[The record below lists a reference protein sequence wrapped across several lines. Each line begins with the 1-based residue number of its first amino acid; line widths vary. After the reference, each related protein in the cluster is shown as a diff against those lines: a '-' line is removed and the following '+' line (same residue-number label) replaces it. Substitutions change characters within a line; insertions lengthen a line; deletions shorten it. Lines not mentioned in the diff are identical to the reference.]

1 MVNDDSLEVLELE
14 IAMMVRALRTRT
26 FENDKKQELKRASYL
41 ILLLISKNGP
51 MGVKSIAEKLHL
63 DISTVSRQAAGLMED
78 ELLKKKQSET
88 DRRSY
93 LYDINDK
100 GHDVILHIR
109 QGRKQRFAKMIDQW
123 EDEEIEEFAH
133 LLHKFNNLMN

>member
-78 ELLKKKQSET
+78 ELLEKKQSET

-100 GHDVILHIR
+100 GHDIILHIR
-109 QGRKQRFAKMIDQW
+109 QGRKQRFAKIIDEW
-123 EDEEIEEFAH
+123 EDKEIEDFAH

>member
-26 FENDKKQELKRASYL
+26 LENDKKQELKRASYL

-109 QGRKQRFAKMIDQW
+109 QGRKQRFAKIIDEW
-123 EDEEIEEFAH
+123 EDKEIEDFAH

>member
-26 FENDKKQELKRASYL
+26 FENDKRQELKRASYL

-78 ELLKKKQSET
+78 ELLEKKQSET

-109 QGRKQRFAKMIDQW
+109 QGRKQRFAKIIDEW
-123 EDEEIEEFAH
+123 EDKEIEDFAH

>member
-78 ELLKKKQSET
+78 ELLEKKQSET

-100 GHDVILHIR
+100 GHDVILYIR
-109 QGRKQRFAKMIDQW
+109 QGRKQRFAKIIDEW
-123 EDEEIEEFAH
+123 EDKEIEDFALSLIH
-133 LLHKFNNLMN
+133 I

>member
-26 FENDKKQELKRASYL
+26 VENDKKQELKRASYL

-78 ELLKKKQSET
+78 ELLEKKQSET

-109 QGRKQRFAKMIDQW
+109 QGRKQRFAKMIDEW
-123 EDEEIEEFAH
+123 EDEEIEDFSH

>member
-1 MVNDDSLEVLELE
+1 MVNDESLEVLELE

-26 FENDKKQELKRASYL
+26 VELDKKQELKRASYL

-63 DISTVSRQAAGLMED
+63 DISTVSRQAADLMND
-78 ELLKKKQSET
+78 EMLEKKQSET

-93 LYDINDK
+93 LYDINNK
-100 GHDVILHIR
+100 GWNMIAHIR
-109 QGRKQRFAKMIDQW
+109 RGRKQRFSKMINEW
-123 EDEEIEEFAH
+123 EDTEIEEFAY
-133 LLHKFNNLMN
+133 LLQKFNNLMN

>member
-26 FENDKKQELKRASYL
+26 VENDKKQELKRASYL

-78 ELLKKKQSET
+78 ELLEKKQSET

-109 QGRKQRFAKMIDQW
+109 QGRKQRFAKIIDEW
-123 EDEEIEEFAH
+123 EDKEIEDFAH

>member
-63 DISTVSRQAAGLMED
+63 DISTVSRQAADLMED
-78 ELLKKKQSET
+78 ELLEKKQSET

-109 QGRKQRFAKMIDQW
+109 QGRKQRFAKIIDEW
-123 EDEEIEEFAH
+123 EDKEIEDFAH
-133 LLHKFNNLMN
+133 LLQKFNNLMN